1 MSAEEKNIL
10 EDRQGEVLERHTDS
24 VAVRK
29 LYIESYGCQMNFS
42 DSEVVA
48 SIMSENGFSTTRD
61 VEEADVVLINT
72 LSLIHI

>member
-1 MSAEEKNIL
+1 MSTEQKDIL
-10 EDRQGEVLERHTDS
+10 ENRQGEVLERSTDA
-24 VAVRK
+24 VAAKK

-61 VEEADVVLINT
+61 LEQADVVLINT
-72 LSLIHI
+72 C